1 MPNELEPMPVIFRL
15 AYETAAREHE
25 QQQQVLENLRARAGL
40 TLSAGSVA
48 VGLLASAAITPGPD
62 PRGWIAAGILLY
74 LAGCAICVW
83 ILLPRG
89 SFSRRRRDADPEKGS
104 AFESDHNIKSWL
116 TEPAWVEH
124 GDAYAYEHVALSL
137 YGQRSRNADRL
148 DRQFNVMTVGAITLG
163 ASIVSWLM
171 ALRGR

>member
-1 MPNELEPMPVIFRL
+1 MADEVEPMPVIFRL
-15 AYETAAREHE
+15 AYETAVREHE

-40 TLSAGSVA
+40 ILSAGSVA

-62 PRGWIAAGILLY
+62 ARGWIAAGILLY

-89 SFSRRRRDADPEKGS
+89 SFRRSRRDADPEKGS
-104 AFESDHNIKSWL
+104 AFEFDHDLESWL

-137 YGQRSRNADRL
+137 YGQRSRNVDRL
-148 DRQFNVMTVGAITLG
+148 DRQFNAMAVGAITLG
-163 ASIVSWLM
+163 ASILSWLM

>member
-1 MPNELEPMPVIFRL
+1 MADEVEPIPVIYRL

-40 TLSAGSVA
+40 ILSASSVA
-48 VGLLASAAITPGPD
+48 LGFLASEAITSGPD

-74 LAGCAICVW
+74 LAGGAMYVW

-89 SFSRRRRDADPEKGS
+89 SFRRERRDAHPETGS
-104 AFESDHNIKSWL
+104 AFEFDHDIKSWL
-116 TEPAWVEH
+116 NEPQWVQH

-137 YGQRSRNADRL
+137 YGQRSRNVGRL
-148 DRQFNVMTVGAITLG
+148 DRQFNAMALGAVTLG
-163 ASIVSWLM
+163 ASIVCWLM